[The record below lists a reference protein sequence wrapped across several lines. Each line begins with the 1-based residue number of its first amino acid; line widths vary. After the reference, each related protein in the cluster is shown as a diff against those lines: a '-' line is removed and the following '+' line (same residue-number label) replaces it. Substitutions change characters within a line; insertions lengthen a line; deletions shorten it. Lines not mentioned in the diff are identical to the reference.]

1 MVCLPSD
8 FWPPQKWVP
17 QAERN
22 VRRKRGVS
30 SQIPQLQLL
39 LRSSHEK
46 NTKKSLRIKNC
57 GKPFFRY
64 SARFGALCELPKRHQ
79 SGPKE
84 YDSTLLLFKTRKPF
98 LPFESW
104 GTAVTVAGGDGSS
117 FSESWDSGVSV
128 SSISMVNLQLWW
140 YCKERNQYLI

>member
-1 MVCLPSD
+1 M
-8 FWPPQKWVP
+8 
-17 QAERN
+17 R
-22 VRRKRGVS
+22 
-30 SQIPQLQLL
+30 
-39 LRSSHEK
+39 K
-46 NTKKSLRIKNC
+46 NTKKVYGLKTEENHSFVTK
-57 GKPFFRY
+57 
-64 SARFGALCELPKRHQ
+64 RFGALCELPKRYQ
-79 SGPKE
+79 NGPKE
-84 YDSTLLLFKTRKPF
+84 YDSTLLLFKTRKTF